1 MQSNETEQKGYFYR
15 DEKHFYLALVA
26 VTVLMTAAYFLGMPS
41 YYLGWA
47 AFSLAALSVAGND
60 AIQTV
65 GTFIESKKQVHWLPK
80 MAMLGLTLI
89 AVFVYGWYIDDRQI
103 HFERLKKFDEVTEF
117 NLIQL
122 LAPVVLLVITRL
134 KAPVSTTFLILGV
147 FGGGQNIQKMLTKSF
162 VGYGV
167 AFLAAIAVW
176 AVLGYFDKQ
185 EYEEEHEDSE
195 KVWSALQW
203 FSTLFLWAAWL
214 FQDSANI
221 AVYLPRRLNVFELCG
236 AAGIIVLALTY
247 IIMNGG
253 GKIQEVVSE
262 KSDIKSAKAGT
273 IVDIV
278 YALILIIFQ
287 KWSNLPMSTT
297 WVFLGLLAGR
307 ESILHIITSRDSY
320 IDTFKKVGK
329 DVALASLGIAVSISI
344 FFLSQLIYP
353 KPGQNFQILNEQ
365 KTDSGAFL
373 KK

>member
-1 MQSNETEQKGYFYR
+1 MQANETEKQSYFNK
-15 DEKHFYLALVA
+15 DEKHFYLALSA

-47 AFSLAALSVAGND
+47 AFTLAALSVAGND

-103 HFERLKKFDEVTEF
+103 HFERLKKFEEVTEF

-167 AFLAAIAVW
+167 AFIAAIAVW
-176 AVLGYFDKQ
+176 AVLGYFDKK

-195 KVWSALQW
+195 KIWSGLQW

-221 AVYLPRRLNVFELCG
+221 AVYLPRQLNVFELCG
-236 AAGIIVLALTY
+236 AVGIIVLALTY

-278 YALILIIFQ
+278 YAMILIVFQ

-307 ESILHIITSRDSY
+307 ESILHIVTSRDSY
-320 IDTFKKVGK
+320 IETFKKVGK

>member
-15 DEKHFYLALVA
+15 DEKHFYLALTA
-26 VTVLMTAAYFLGMPS
+26 VTVLITAAYFMGMPS

-122 LAPVVLLVITRL
+122 LAPVVLLIITRL

-176 AVLGYFDKQ
+176 AVLGYFDKK

-195 KVWSALQW
+195 KVWSGLQW

-221 AVYLPRRLNVFELCG
+221 AVYLPRRLNGFELCG

-247 IIMNGG
+247 IIINGG

-278 YALILIIFQ
+278 YASVLIIFQ

-344 FFLSQLIYP
+344 FFLSQIVYP
-353 KPGQNFQILNEQ
+353 KPGQGFQILNEQ